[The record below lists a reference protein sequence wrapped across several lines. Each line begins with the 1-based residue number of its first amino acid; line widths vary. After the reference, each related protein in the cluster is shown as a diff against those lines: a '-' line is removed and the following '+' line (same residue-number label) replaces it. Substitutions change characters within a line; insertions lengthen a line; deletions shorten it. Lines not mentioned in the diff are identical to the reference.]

1 MVEITPSTLDENPGP
16 SAAIHTGSK
25 NRLNDKH
32 ISPIQEAPQWPNTL
46 QRRLKRN
53 IERMQFVIPCRER
66 KPVYQ
71 KKEKKQKEKLARLER
86 EEKRKNS
93 EKGHSR

>member
-16 SAAIHTGSK
+16 SASIHTGSK
-25 NRLNDKH
+25 NTLNDKH
-32 ISPIQEAPQWPNTL
+32 ISPIQEALQWTNTL
-46 QRRLKRN
+46 QRWLKRN
-53 IERMQFVIPCRER
+53 IVIPRREW

-71 KKEKKQKEKLARLER
+71 KKEKKKKELARLER
-86 EEKRKNS
+86 EKERKNS